1 MQVRVLDE
9 KRAHL
14 ETGAVDSTALVHFV
28 RVVLLHGLV
37 QIRQKTPVV
46 E

>member
-14 ETGAVDSTALVHFV
+14 EAGAVDSTA
-28 RVVLLHGLV
+28 
-37 QIRQKTPVV
+37 PVV
-46 E
+46 FKPIVTSIEST